1 MLLPAS
7 RRMRMCCLHITALP
21 NRACLILYAISMY
34 VLNYLLGHVVTIIV
48 SFSNVIN
55 ILHTHTLS
63 HAQAHALRSHSIF
76 VLFRIL
82 HRSFFSLGFASFV
95 PPLANPRTRPHIP
108 NSILCLHNA
117 SSSFDGLVSCIE
129 GDVAV
134 AVRTTRAWNNIM
146 AKKGKVNNERKCWL
160 QKCDIWCWIS
170 HQYAVM
176 SPCVDARA
184 RPFCLSF
191 SPFTA
196 SIKSKEASNSERW
209 LRKWTKNVR
218 MKWRRCAFF
227 GVMKSKLIRCFGK
240 GNCFNYLCDISR
252 FTLASPQLAPTTHV
266 PANSKCANRSTS
278 ASRLCLFIM

>member
-134 AVRTTRAWNNIM
+134 AVRTTRVWNNIM
-146 AKKGKVNNERKCWL
+146 AKMRHLVLDFTSICSYESMCW
-160 QKCDIWCWIS
+160 
-170 HQYAVM
+170 
-176 SPCVDARA
+176 RA
-184 RPFCLSF
+184 RPAFLPFIF
-191 SPFTA
+191 S
-196 SIKSKEASNSERW
+196 IHCVHQIERS
-209 LRKWTKNVR
+209 VE
-218 MKWRRCAFF
+218 
-227 GVMKSKLIRCFGK
+227 
-240 GNCFNYLCDISR
+240 
-252 FTLASPQLAPTTHV
+252 
-266 PANSKCANRSTS
+266 
-278 ASRLCLFIM
+278 